1 MFKAQVSGPCLSKQT
16 FLRMKLFYSLQPNMI
31 ATSLMWLK
39 VKVKVAQ
46 SSRTLWDPKDYR
58 IHVILHN
65 LGPLALLPFPS
76 PGNLPNPRIEPWSPA
91 LQVDSLP
98 SEPKLYKIKGFPG
111 STSGKESACQCRRHK
126 YLGFDLWSD
135 PGDWKDPLEKEVATH
150 SSILAWEIPR
160 TEEPGRLQSMGSQ
173 KSWTPLSTTAAIE

>member
-1 MFKAQVSGPCLSKQT
+1 MGLMSLLPQVTSSSSSLPNFHL
-16 FLRMKLFYSLQPNMI
+16 LFFSPAPSLQPLLKNGSW
-31 ATSLMWLK
+31 ARNTFSSLLDD
-39 VKVKVAQ
+39 
-46 SSRTLWDPKDYR
+46 SSP
-58 IHVILHN
+58 N

-76 PGNLPNPRIEPWSPA
+76 PGNLPNPRIEPRSPA
-91 LQVDSLP
+91 LRVDSLL
-98 SEPKLYKIKGFPG
+98 SEPKLYKIRGFPG

-150 SSILAWEIPR
+150 SSILAWEIPQ
-160 TEEPGRLQSMGSQ
+160 TEEPGRLQSVGLQ